1 MEQYKSKVDYL
12 YENLLKAI
20 LSCEFQPGEKI
31 VIRRVSAQYEVSETP
46 VREALNRLA
55 AKGYVVQAAN
65 KSFIANTKV
74 GNAKNLQDVLEI
86 RGILE
91 SYATRAAIDILTD
104 KDYDAL
110 TKINDRL
117 QAKHK
122 KGQFSLCAKINDD
135 FHFYIFKSLPNKL
148 LCETIYEFLE
158 KWSYTKTIYN
168 FTDSRIAESIK
179 DHYEIIR
186 LMREKDGVEVEKF
199 VRRHNYQSGIEMLQ
213 SLK

>member
-1 MEQYKSKVDYL
+1 MEQYKSKVDFL
-12 YENLLKAI
+12 YESLLKSI

-31 VIRRVSAQYEVSETP
+31 IIRRVSAKYEVSETP
-46 VREALNRLA
+46 VREALNRLT
-55 AKGYVVQAAN
+55 AKGYVVQTAN
-65 KSFIANTKV
+65 KSFIVNVKV

-117 QAKHK
+117 QAKYE

-148 LCETIYEFLE
+148 LCDTIYEFLE
-158 KWSYTKTIYN
+158 KWSYTKTVYN
-168 FTDSRIAESIK
+168 FTGRRIAESIK

-186 LMREKDGVEVEKF
+186 LMREKNGTEVEKF
-199 VRRHNYQSGIEMLQ
+199 VRLHNYQSGIEMFQ
-213 SLK
+213 GLK